1 MIYEFR
7 TYALRP
13 GTLPRFLELFGE
25 ALPGRER
32 LSKLAAFWCT
42 DVGHRNEV
50 IHVWPY
56 ENALERSRIRAQAVK
71 DGIWPPPTG
80 ELILTM
86 KAEIFDAISPT
97 VSFERTGGESIVEM
111 STYVLKPF
119 TVGKINQRW
128 SQTQLS
134 PDRSGSLVGAFAS
147 DVGELNQW
155 MRIWVY
161 ESQRDRALTKAD
173 TGLSAFEQWADA
185 ELVLQEETR
194 LLMPARFPGIR
205 RDPIGHS

>member
-32 LSKLAAFWCT
+32 LSKLAAFWYT

-80 ELILTM
+80 ELILTAGALASGDQA
-86 KAEIFDAISPT
+86 K
-97 VSFERTGGESIVEM
+97 VRTSQQ
-111 STYVLKPF
+111 TYF
-119 TVGKINQRW
+119 GT
-128 SQTQLS
+128 
-134 PDRSGSLVGAFAS
+134 A
-147 DVGELNQW
+147 
-155 MRIWVY
+155 
-161 ESQRDRALTKAD
+161 
-173 TGLSAFEQWADA
+173 
-185 ELVLQEETR
+185 
-194 LLMPARFPGIR
+194 
-205 RDPIGHS
+205 